1 MNPSRRNRSTAGG
14 RPIRAPRLGVSLIE
28 MIIVVSIISI
38 LALLALPTVELF
50 DMKARERLL
59 RDRLYDMR
67 LAIDRYRNARMDN
80 LPPKSVADLLE
91 PIPAALT
98 RSRATEAPILTLG
111 QANNPFTAKDDEFLW
126 DLRFVAPSQTP
137 SPATWPEWAEGKS
150 MTTVTSTTGYL
161 YDIRFPAS
169 STFNR
174 GWHTAFDGTRYST
187 W

>member
-1 MNPSRRNRSTAGG
+1 
-14 RPIRAPRLGVSLIE
+14 

-67 LAIDRYRNARMDN
+67 LAIDRYRSARMN
-80 LPPKSVADLLE
+80 NVPPACVASLLVALPATE
-91 PIPAALT
+91 T
-98 RSRATEAPILTLG
+98 RSRTEEGPFLTLG
-111 QANNPFTAKDDEFLW
+111 QTNNPFKPKDDIFCW
-126 DLRFVAPSQTP
+126 DLRFVAT
-137 SPATWPEWAEGKS
+137 SPAASVWLTNQS
-150 MTTVTSTTGYL
+150 LTTVSNGAGYYL
-161 YDIRFPAS
+161 YDVRFPTDSA
-169 STFNR
+169 FIE